1 MISLLIPTRKRFHFI
16 KKSLSSVVRQADNKN
31 QYEVLFGIDDDDL
44 ETRDLIQQYCT
55 ELDINYKI
63 IIFKRLYYKN
73 FHVYVYELFK
83 HASGELLWAA
93 YPDDM
98 EILTPYW
105 DTILNQKYIDRLY
118 LKTRFKC
125 NPHRNNY
132 ACEFDSWKYSVA
144 PILNRKWLEATQRI
158 GCNSQTDVWLGTIA
172 SELNIVTVV
181 DEITCDIF
189 NYADGNQHNTR
200 DIELPEIKKEWFVD
214 KNNVQELLSKGFK

>member
-16 KKSLSSVVRQADNKN
+16 KKSLSSVVRQADDIN
-31 QYEVLFGIDDDDL
+31 QYEVLFAIDDDDL
-44 ETRDLIQQYCT
+44 ETRDLIEQYCIG
-55 ELDINYKI
+55 LKINYKI

-73 FHVYVYELFK
+73 FHIYVYELFQ
-83 HASGELLWAA
+83 HASGQLLWAA

-98 EILTPYW
+98 EILTPHW
-105 DTILNQKYIDRLY
+105 DTILNQKYIDKLY

-125 NPHRNNY
+125 NEYKNNY

-144 PILNRKWLEATQRI
+144 PILNRRWLDATKRI

-172 SELNIVTVV
+172 SELDIVTIV

-189 NYADGNQHNTR
+189 NHADGSQHNTR
-200 DIELPEIKKEWFVD
+200 DIELPDIKKEWLLD
-214 KNNVQELLSKGFK
+214 KTNIQELLNKDLR